1 MILRNAMI
9 AMSAAAAL
17 CAAPAAATTM
27 TVMQTFEVNP
37 DPDDGTPFLFE
48 DDVNAGVNSGR
59 PITFDFEE
67 DIAGVEIISA
77 TISGFF
83 GVDGNANEN
92 PVSVFAETNPDP
104 IFRCVNGTD
113 CDGGEGVFF
122 EEEITDLA
130 LLEDGFL
137 SLSLRGGIGGGNI
150 VISDLLLTINVAAPI
165 PVPAALPML
174 LVGLGGLALMRRRNK
189 VDAAA

>member
-37 DPDDGTPFLFE
+37 EPDDGTPFLFE

>member
-37 DPDDGTPFLFE
+37 EPDDGTPFLFE

-92 PVSVFAETNPDP
+92 PVSVFAETNPTP
-104 IFRCVNGTD
+104 IFRCVNGTA

-122 EEEITDLA
+122 EE
-130 LLEDGFL
+130 
-137 SLSLRGGIGGGNI
+137 
-150 VISDLLLTINVAAPI
+150 
-165 PVPAALPML
+165 
-174 LVGLGGLALMRRRNK
+174 
-189 VDAAA
+189 